1 MEDNQ
6 SLAAYITF
14 RQLYNKNHTDHLS
27 IIAEFIKRVIH
38 SNKLRMFTIDDIST
52 YLNDEFDFFIPTSI
66 IKSAINK
73 IGFVYRE
80 NNKYKVNGTCD
91 LHAQSDIDKYYN
103 EAYSLNKTIISKLS
117 EYIQSNGGGTVEEK
131 ILLQSLYD
139 FIINDNRNDSFYEYI
154 SAFFIQNA
162 HDETV
167 KEFMASIAEGYILF
181 AGIHYNPDISSSV
194 IWQKKITIY
203 LEPEILIYLA
213 GYNGELFK
221 KLAKETLDFVKEMN
235 NKGKDKIIKLS
246 YFSDTKSEIEKLF
259 FAAEKHLRDGRTVVE
274 LEETALQYLLSTSK
288 EPADIINKK
297 IEFYKLL
304 ESYGIYEAEEYNYY
318 DEKNQEYN
326 ISDLSF
332 FERSEDSIRNRY
344 IEHLNRISILRK
356 NNSAYDLKLSG
367 YLILTETRKILELSR
382 EICKDSKKAPLAINM
397 GMLTNRLW
405 FDLSKGFGGQK
416 IPSSFDIVVKSRIV
430 LSRLLE
436 QSISKQFRIE
446 RDRLDAGEVTKE
458 ELIEATVCYKAANK
472 LPDEITSENTNEI
485 LSLITNDSIEEHRA
499 RLIKRSTEFKELKD
513 SYIDAQSTNDSLS
526 ERNQRLEAVIKDDIS
541 TLESKLDTLQ
551 IQVREQRK
559 TIRKTHKIIFWTS
572 LIGYLLLLVF
582 VLYLISVFY
591 PLYKAFVGNETDL
604 YEHFF
609 QAIWVFG
616 NIIIGIV
623 DIKYKR
629 KICTAYKKYRNFI
642 VDKLFKRKLSSLKL
656 QIAEVKRELAE
667 KRNSLNSELSEKI
680 S

>member
-297 IEFYKLL
+297 LNSINSWRVMGFMKLKNIITMMRKIKSITFL
-304 ESYGIYEAEEYNYY
+304 IY
-318 DEKNQEYN
+318 
-326 ISDLSF
+326 LF
-332 FERSEDSIRNRY
+332 
-344 IEHLNRISILRK
+344 LN
-356 NNSAYDLKLSG
+356 DLK
-367 YLILTETRKILELSR
+367 I
-382 EICKDSKKAPLAINM
+382 
-397 GMLTNRLW
+397 
-405 FDLSKGFGGQK
+405 
-416 IPSSFDIVVKSRIV
+416 
-430 LSRLLE
+430 
-436 QSISKQFRIE
+436 
-446 RDRLDAGEVTKE
+446 
-458 ELIEATVCYKAANK
+458 
-472 LPDEITSENTNEI
+472 
-485 LSLITNDSIEEHRA
+485 
-499 RLIKRSTEFKELKD
+499 
-513 SYIDAQSTNDSLS
+513 
-526 ERNQRLEAVIKDDIS
+526 
-541 TLESKLDTLQ
+541 
-551 IQVREQRK
+551 
-559 TIRKTHKIIFWTS
+559 
-572 LIGYLLLLVF
+572 VF
-582 VLYLISVFY
+582 VIVIL
-591 PLYKAFVGNETDL
+591 
-604 YEHFF
+604 
-609 QAIWVFG
+609 
-616 NIIIGIV
+616 NI
-623 DIKYKR
+623 
-629 KICTAYKKYRNFI
+629 
-642 VDKLFKRKLSSLKL
+642 
-656 QIAEVKRELAE
+656 
-667 KRNSLNSELSEKI
+667 
-680 S
+680 

>member
-52 YLNDEFDFFIPTSI
+52 CLNNEFDFFIPTSI

-73 IGFVYRE
+73 INFVYRE
-80 NNKYKVNGTCD
+80 NSKYKVNGTCD
-91 LHAQSDIDKYYN
+91 LQAQSDIDKYYS
-103 EAYSLNKTIISKLS
+103 EAYSLNKTIITKLS
-117 EYIQSNGGGTVEEK
+117 EYIQSNGGGIVEEK
-131 ILLQSLYD
+131 MLLQSLYD
-139 FIINDNRNDSFYEYI
+139 FIINDNRNDTFYEYI
-154 SAFFIQNA
+154 SAFFIQNE

-167 KEFMASIAEGYILF
+167 KEFMASISEGYILF

-221 KLAKETLDFVKEMN
+221 KLAEETLDFVKEMN
-235 NKGKDKIIKLS
+235 NKAKDKIIKLS
-246 YFSDTKSEIEKLF
+246 YFSDTKSEIDKLF

-297 IEFYKLL
+297 LEFYKLL
-304 ESYGIYEAEEYNYY
+304 ESYGIYEAEEYDYY

-332 FERSEDSIRNRY
+332 LERSEDNIRNRY

-367 YLILTETRKILELSR
+367 YLILSETRKILELSR
-382 EICKDSKKAPLAINM
+382 ELCKDSKKAPLAINM

-416 IPSSFDIVVKSRIV
+416 VPSSFDIVVKSRIV

-446 RDRLDAGEVTKE
+446 RDRLDTGEVTKE
-458 ELIEATVCYKAANK
+458 ELVEATVCFKAANK

-485 LSLITNDSIEEHRA
+485 LNLITNDSIEEHRA
-499 RLIKRSTEFKELKD
+499 RLIKQSAEFKELKD
-513 SYIDAQSTNDSLS
+513 DYINIQNTNDSLI
-526 ERNQRLEAVIKDDIS
+526 EENQKFESMIKVDIS
-541 TLESKLDTLQ
+541 KLETKLNSLQ
-551 IQVREQRK
+551 SQKREQHKKIYK
-559 TIRKTHKIIFWTS
+559 TYKLIWGIF
-572 LIGYLLLLVF
+572 LIGYLLIVAF
-582 VLYLISVFY
+582 VIYLISVFY
-591 PLYKAFVGNETDL
+591 PLYKDFIGNEKDF
-604 YEHFF
+604 YEYIF
-609 QAIWVFG
+609 QAIWLFG
-616 NIIIGIV
+616 SIIIGFV
-623 DIKYKR
+623 DIKYK
-629 KICTAYKKYRNFI
+629 KIIYNTYKKCRKLI
-642 VDKLFKRKLSSLKL
+642 IDKIFKRKLSDLEL
-656 QIAEVKRELAE
+656 QIAEAKVELAK

>member
-38 SNKLRMFTIDDIST
+38 SNKLRMFTINDIST
-52 YLNDEFDFFIPTSI
+52 CLNNEFDFFIPTSI

-73 IGFVYRE
+73 IDFVYRE

-91 LHAQSDIDKYYN
+91 LQAQSDIDKYYS

-117 EYIQSNGGGTVEEK
+117 EYIQSNSGGNVEEK
-131 ILLQSLYD
+131 MLLQSLYD
-139 FIINDNRNDSFYEYI
+139 FIINDNRNDNFYEYI

-167 KEFMASIAEGYILF
+167 KEFMASISEGYILF

-221 KLAKETLDFVKEMN
+221 KLAEETLDFIKEMN
-235 NKGKDKIIKLS
+235 NKAKDKIIKLS
-246 YFSDTKSEIEKLF
+246 YFSDTKSEIDKLF
-259 FAAEKHLRDGRTVVE
+259 FAAETHLRDGRVVVE

-297 IEFYKLL
+297 LEFYKLL
-304 ESYGIYEAEEYNYY
+304 ESYGIYEAEEYDYY

-332 FERSEDSIRNRY
+332 LERSEDNIRNRY

-367 YLILTETRKILELSR
+367 YLILSETRKILELSR
-382 EICKDSKKAPLAINM
+382 ELCKDSKKAPLAINM
-397 GMLTNRLW
+397 GILTNRLW

-416 IPSSFDIVVKSRIV
+416 VPSSFDIVVKSRIV

-446 RDRLDAGEVTKE
+446 RDRLDTGEVTKE
-458 ELIEATVCYKAANK
+458 ELIEATVCFKAANK
-472 LPDEITSENTNEI
+472 LPDEITPENTNEI
-485 LSLITNDSIEEHRA
+485 LNLITNDSIEEHRA
-499 RLIKRSTEFKELKD
+499 RLIKQSAEFKELKD
-513 SYIDAQSTNDSLS
+513 DYINIQNTNDSLI
-526 ERNQRLEAVIKDDIS
+526 EENQKFESMIKVDIS
-541 TLESKLDTLQ
+541 KLEIKLKSLQ
-551 IQVREQRK
+551 SQKREQHK
-559 TIRKTHKIIFWTS
+559 TIYKIYKLIGGIF
-572 LIGYLLLLVF
+572 LIGYLLIVAF
-582 VLYLISVFY
+582 VIYLISVFY
-591 PLYKAFVGNETDL
+591 PLYKDFIGNEKDF
-604 YEHFF
+604 YEYIF
-609 QAIWVFG
+609 QAIGLFG
-616 NIIIGIV
+616 SMIIGFV
-623 DIKYKR
+623 DIKYK
-629 KICTAYKKYRNFI
+629 KIIYNTYKKCRKLI
-642 VDKLFKRKLSSLKL
+642 IDKLFKRKISSLKL
-656 QIAEVKRELAE
+656 QIAEVKSELAE
-667 KRNSLNSELSEKI
+667 KRDSLNSELSEKI